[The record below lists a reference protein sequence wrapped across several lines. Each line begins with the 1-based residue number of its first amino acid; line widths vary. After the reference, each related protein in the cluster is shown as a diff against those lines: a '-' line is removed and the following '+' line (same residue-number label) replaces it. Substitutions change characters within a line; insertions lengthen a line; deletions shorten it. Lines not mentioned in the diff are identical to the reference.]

1 MQVTADGVYFLGFAL
16 VAARVG
22 SAIIVMPFFGASQI
36 PPQVKVA
43 LIIVLAAVMT
53 PANAG
58 ADLLATGEWFP
69 LMLLREVMVGLLL
82 GFSVALV
89 FATFTIAANLISI
102 QMGLNLQALLNPLS
116 AFQSEQQDA
125 LSVFYGLLA
134 TVIFLTVDGHHAL
147 LRGLQAT
154 FDLVPLN
161 SFEMQ
166 PGQTNVLA
174 ALTTTMIVSAF
185 QIAFPVM
192 AALLIADVAAGLLS
206 RMVPQINVF
215 FVNLPLKIFLG
226 FLVMLVSMPFTIG
239 WFREQGTPNAIRNLG
254 LVLGG

>member
-1 MQVTADGVYFLGFAL
+1 MLISADEAYFLGFAL

-22 SAIIVMPFFGASQI
+22 SAIVVMPFFGASQV
-36 PPQVKVA
+36 PAQVK
-43 LIIVLAAVMT
+43 IVLIVVLSVVMT

-58 ADLLATGEWFP
+58 ADVLASGEWFP
-69 LMLLREVMVGLLL
+69 LMFLREILVGLML

-89 FATFTIAANLISI
+89 FTALSTAANLISV
-102 QMGLNLQALLNPLS
+102 QMGLNLQALLNPTS
-116 AFQSEQQDA
+116 AFQSDQDNP
-125 LSVFYGLLA
+125 LSVFYGMLA
-134 TVIFLTVDGHHAL
+134 TVIFLTVNGHHQL
-147 LRGLQAT
+147 LLGLQAT

-166 PGQTNVLA
+166 PGQTSVLA

-185 QIAFPVM
+185 QIAFPIM
-192 AALLIADVAAGLLS
+192 AALLIADVAAGLLA

-226 FLVMLVSMPFTIG
+226 FLVMLVSMPFTISF
-239 WFREQGTPNAIRNLG
+239 FRDRGVQDSVENLG

>member
-1 MQVTADGVYFLGFAL
+1 MLVSADEAYFLGFAL
-16 VAARVG
+16 VAARIG
-22 SAIIVMPFFGASQI
+22 SAIVVMPFFGASQV
-36 PPQVKVA
+36 PAQVK
-43 LIIVLAAVMT
+43 IVLILILSAVMT

-58 ADLLATGEWFP
+58 ADLLANGDWFP
-69 LMLLREVMVGLLL
+69 LMMLREIVVGLLL
-82 GFSVALV
+82 GFSVSLV
-89 FATFTIAANLISI
+89 FSALTVAANLISV

-116 AFQSEQQDA
+116 AFQSQQENA

-134 TVIFLTVDGHHAL
+134 MVIFLTVNGHHQL
-147 LRGLQAT
+147 LLGLQAT

-174 ALTTTMIVSAF
+174 ALTSTMIVSAF
-185 QIAFPVM
+185 QIAFPIM
-192 AALLIADVAAGLLS
+192 AALLIADVAAGLLA

-226 FLVMLVSMPFTIG
+226 FLVMLVAMPFTVG
-239 WFREQGTPNAIRNLG
+239 YFRDQGVQDSVENLG
-254 LVLGG
+254 IVLGG

>member
-1 MQVTADGVYFLGFAL
+1 VLITADGVYFLGFAL

-22 SAIIVMPFFGASQI
+22 SAILVMPFFGATQV
-36 PPQVKVA
+36 PAQVKIV

-58 ADLLATGEWFP
+58 AELTASGDWFP

-89 FATFTIAANLISI
+89 FSTLTIAANLISI
-102 QMGLNLQALLNPLS
+102 QMGLNLQALLNPTS
-116 AFQSEQQDA
+116 AFASDQENS
-125 LSVFYGLLA
+125 LSIFYSMLA
-134 TVIFLTVDGHHAL
+134 TVIFLTVNGHHAL
-147 LRGLQAT
+147 LRGLQST
-154 FDLVPLN
+154 FDVVPLN
-161 SFEMQ
+161 SFQME
-166 PGQTNVLA
+166 PGQTGILA
-174 ALTTTMIVSAF
+174 ALTSTMIVSAF

-192 AALLIADVAAGLLS
+192 AALLIADVAAGLLA

-226 FLVMLVSMPFTIG
+226 FLVMLVSMPFTISY
-239 WFREQGTPNAIRNLG
+239 FGTVGVPNSVRNLSA
-254 LVLGG
+254 VLGG

>member
-1 MQVTADGVYFLGFAL
+1 VLITADEVYFLGFAL

-22 SAIIVMPFFGASQI
+22 SAILVMPFFGATQV
-36 PPQVKVA
+36 PAQVKIV

-58 ADLLATGEWFP
+58 AELTASGDWFP

-89 FATFTIAANLISI
+89 FSTLTIAANLISI
-102 QMGLNLQALLNPLS
+102 QMGLNLQALLNPTS
-116 AFQSEQQDA
+116 AFASDQENS
-125 LSVFYGLLA
+125 LSIFYSMLA
-134 TVIFLTVDGHHAL
+134 TVIFLTVNGHHAL
-147 LRGLQAT
+147 LRGLQST
-154 FDLVPLN
+154 FDVVPLN
-161 SFEMQ
+161 SFQME
-166 PGQTNVLA
+166 PGQTGILA
-174 ALTTTMIVSAF
+174 ALTSTMIVSAF

-192 AALLIADVAAGLLS
+192 AALLIADVAAGLLA

-226 FLVMLVSMPFTIG
+226 FLVMLVSMPFTISYFG
-239 WFREQGTPNAIRNLG
+239 NVGVPNSVRNLSA
-254 LVLGG
+254 VLGG

>member
-1 MQVTADGVYFLGFAL
+1 VQVSADGVYFLGFAL

-22 SAIIVMPFFGASQI
+22 SAIIVMPFFGASQV
-36 PPQVKVA
+36 PPQLKIG

-58 ADLLATGEWFP
+58 ADLVATGEWFP
-69 LMLLREVMVGLLL
+69 LMLIREVMVGLLL

-89 FATFTIAANLISI
+89 FATFTIAANLISV
-102 QMGLNLQALLNPLS
+102 QMGLNLQALLNPLA
-116 AFQSEQQDA
+116 AFQSDQENA

-166 PGQTNVLA
+166 PGQTGVLT

-192 AALLIADVAAGLLS
+192 AALLIADVAAALLA

-226 FLVMLVSMPFTIG
+226 FLVMLISMPFTIG
-239 WFREQGTPNAIRNLG
+239 YFSDQGAQSAVRNLG
-254 LVLGG
+254 AVLGG

>member
-1 MQVTADGVYFLGFAL
+1 VQVSADGVYFLGFAL

-22 SAIIVMPFFGASQI
+22 SAIIVMPFFGASQV
-36 PPQVKVA
+36 PPQLKIG

-58 ADLLATGEWFP
+58 ADLVATGEWFP
-69 LMLLREVMVGLLL
+69 LMLIREVMVGLLL

-89 FATFTIAANLISI
+89 FATFTIAANLISV
-102 QMGLNLQALLNPLS
+102 QMGLNLQALLNPLA
-116 AFQSEQQDA
+116 AFQSDQENA

-166 PGQTNVLA
+166 PGQTGVLT

-192 AALLIADVAAGLLS
+192 AALLIADVAAALLA

-226 FLVMLVSMPFTIG
+226 FLVMLISMPFTIG
-239 WFREQGTPNAIRNLG
+239 YFRDQGAQSAVRNLG
-254 LVLGG
+254 AVLGG